1 MGGFSRLD
9 RRFFARAR
17 DSPGILKQLLTD
29 SPLLRDRC
37 PMSGLIRFSMTI
49 AVLAIWA
56 PRPGATTVVRFA
68 FDSLCEKAETI
79 AHVQCVSRRS
89 FVDEGRG
96 EIVTEHRFRVI
107 TPVKGNPGGE
117 IVLTLPGG
125 TAEGH
130 RLYIPGIPEFVV
142 DEEAVLFLTA
152 PDMYGSPWP
161 LGLRQGC
168 YRVPE
173 AREDRAQVRMQPGT
187 TPLPAGALFKPATNR
202 PSRPFNVPLQHFLH
216 QIRLTIP
223 EVSDER

>member
-1 MGGFSRLD
+1 
-9 RRFFARAR
+9 
-17 DSPGILKQLLTD
+17 
-29 SPLLRDRC
+29 
-37 PMSGLIRFSMTI
+37 MSGLIRLSMTI

-96 EIVTEHRFRVI
+96 EIVTEYRFRVM

-130 RLYIPGIPEFVV
+130 RLYIPGIPEFGV
-142 DEEAVLFLTA
+142 DEEAVLFLTG
-152 PDMYGSPWP
+152 PDMHGSPWP
-161 LGLRQGC
+161 LGLGQGC

-173 AREDRAQVRMQPGT
+173 AREGRAQVRMQPGA
-187 TPLPAGALFKPATNR
+187 TPLPAGALFKPALNR
-202 PSRPFNVPLQHFLH
+202 PFRPFNVPLQHFLH

-223 EVSDER
+223 EGSDER

>member
-1 MGGFSRLD
+1 
-9 RRFFARAR
+9 
-17 DSPGILKQLLTD
+17 
-29 SPLLRDRC
+29 
-37 PMSGLIRFSMTI
+37 MSGLIRF
-49 AVLAIWA
+49 AVIIVILASWA
-56 PRPGATTVVRFA
+56 PRPGATSVVRFA

-89 FVDEGRG
+89 FLDEGRG

-130 RLYIPGIPEFVV
+130 RLYIPGIPAFGV

-152 PDMYGSPWP
+152 PDMHGSPWP
-161 LGLRQGC
+161 LGLGQGC

-173 AREDRAQVRMQPGT
+173 AREGRAQVRMQPGT
-187 TPLPAGALFKPATNR
+187 TPLPAGALFKPALG
-202 PSRPFNVPLQHFLH
+202 PLARPFNVPLQHFLH

>member
-1 MGGFSRLD
+1 MEP
-9 RRFFARAR
+9 
-17 DSPGILKQLLTD
+17 SPGSGVSSERSALSLTD
-29 SPLLRDRC
+29 SPLLRNWC
-37 PMSGLIRFSMTI
+37 SMSGLIRFAVTI
-49 AVLAIWA
+49 VVLAIWA
-56 PRPGATTVVRFA
+56 PRSGATSVVRFA

-107 TPVKGNPGGE
+107 TRVKGNPGGE

-130 RLYIPGIPEFVV
+130 RLYVPGIPEFGV

-161 LGLRQGC
+161 LGLGQGC

-173 AREDRAQVRMQPGT
+173 AQEGRAQVRMQPGA
-187 TPLPAGALFKPATNR
+187 TPLPAGALFKPAFTR

-223 EVSDER
+223 EASDER